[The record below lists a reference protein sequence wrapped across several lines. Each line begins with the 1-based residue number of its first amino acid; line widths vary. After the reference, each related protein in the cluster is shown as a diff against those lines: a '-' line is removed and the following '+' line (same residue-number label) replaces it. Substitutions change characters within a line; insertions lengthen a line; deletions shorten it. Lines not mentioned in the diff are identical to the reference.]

1 MKRLGRITAAQ
12 RSALQSLPEY
22 YLPGY
27 NELTSLNN
35 NDEKIILEIGFGNGD
50 NTTFL
55 ASQNPNALIIA
66 AEVYLSGIGSLLASI
81 SEHSFTN
88 IKIFDKDVRELLLQ
102 VDQEIFDEVYIICP
116 DPWPKARHHKR
127 RLVQHEFLKL
137 LAKVLKKNGTV
148 YISTDWE
155 NYAESM
161 QEEIEKTKDDFEFK
175 KISNEGMPVTRFQK
189 RAMNEGRSLSTF
201 LLKVL
206 KK

>member
-1 MKRLGRITAAQ
+1 MQ
-12 RSALQSLPEY
+12 CLPEH
-22 YLPGY
+22 YLQGS
-27 NELTSLNN
+27 NELSSLTNN
-35 NDEKIILEIGFGNGD
+35 HEKVILEIGFGNGD

-148 YISTDWE
+148 YISTDWD

-161 QEEIEKTKDDFEFK
+161 QEEIERTKDDFEFK
-175 KISNEGMPVTRFQK
+175 KISNEGMPVTRFQE
-189 RAMNEGRSLSTF
+189 RAMNEGRSISTF

>member
-1 MKRLGRITAAQ
+1 M
-12 RSALQSLPEY
+12 QSLPKH
-22 YLPGY
+22 YLPGS
-27 NELTSLNN
+27 NELSSLVNN
-35 NDEKIILEIGFGNGD
+35 HEKVILEIGFGNGD

-161 QEEIEKTKDDFEFK
+161 QEEIERTKDDFEFK

-189 RAMNEGRSLSTF
+189 RAMNEGRSISTF

>member
-1 MKRLGRITAAQ
+1 MQ
-12 RSALQSLPEY
+12 CLPEH
-22 YLPGY
+22 YLPES
-27 NELTSLNN
+27 NKLTSLTNN
-35 NDEKIILEIGFGNGD
+35 HEKVILEIGFGNGD

-161 QEEIEKTKDDFEFK
+161 QEEIKRIKDDFEFK
-175 KISNEGMPVTRFQK
+175 KISNEGMPVTRFQE
-189 RAMNEGRSLSTF
+189 RAMNEGRSISTF

>member
-1 MKRLGRITAAQ
+1 MQ
-12 RSALQSLPEY
+12 CLPEH
-22 YLPGY
+22 YLQGS
-27 NELTSLNN
+27 NELTLLTNN
-35 NDEKIILEIGFGNGD
+35 HEKVILEIGFGNGD
-50 NTTFL
+50 NTIFL

-148 YISTDWE
+148 YISTDWD

-161 QEEIEKTKDDFEFK
+161 QEEIERTKDDFEFK

-189 RAMNEGRSLSTF
+189 RAMNEGRSISTF

>member
-1 MKRLGRITAAQ
+1 M
-12 RSALQSLPEY
+12 QSLSEH
-22 YLPGY
+22 YLRGS
-27 NELTSLNN
+27 NELSSLTNN
-35 NDEKIILEIGFGNGD
+35 HEKVILEIGFGNGD

-148 YISTDWE
+148 YISTDWD

-161 QEEIEKTKDDFEFK
+161 QEEIERTKDDFEFK

-189 RAMNEGRSLSTF
+189 RAMNEGRSISTF

>member
-1 MKRLGRITAAQ
+1 M
-12 RSALQSLPEY
+12 QSLPKH
-22 YLPGY
+22 YLPGS
-27 NELTSLNN
+27 NELSSLANN
-35 NDEKIILEIGFGNGD
+35 HEKVILEIGFGNGD

-148 YISTDWE
+148 YISTDWD

-161 QEEIEKTKDDFEFK
+161 QEEIERTKDDFEFK

-189 RAMNEGRSLSTF
+189 RAMNEGRSISTF

>member
-1 MKRLGRITAAQ
+1 MQ
-12 RSALQSLPEY
+12 CLPEH
-22 YLPGY
+22 YLPGS
-27 NELTSLNN
+27 NELTSLTNN
-35 NDEKIILEIGFGNGD
+35 HEKVILEIGFGNGD

-161 QEEIEKTKDDFEFK
+161 QEEIERTKDDFEFK

-189 RAMNEGRSLSTF
+189 RAMNEGRSISTF

>member
-1 MKRLGRITAAQ
+1 MQ
-12 RSALQSLPEY
+12 YLPEH
-22 YLPGY
+22 YLPGS
-27 NELTSLNN
+27 NELSSLTNN
-35 NDEKIILEIGFGNGD
+35 HEKVILEIGFGNGD

-161 QEEIEKTKDDFEFK
+161 QEEIERTKDDFEFK
-175 KISNEGMPVTRFQK
+175 KISNEGMPVTRFQE
-189 RAMNEGRSLSTF
+189 RAMNEGRSISTF

>member
-1 MKRLGRITAAQ
+1 M
-12 RSALQSLPEY
+12 QSLSEH
-22 YLPGY
+22 YLRGS
-27 NELTSLNN
+27 NELSSLTNN
-35 NDEKIILEIGFGNGD
+35 HEKVILEIGFGNGE

-81 SEHSFTN
+81 SEYSFTN

-137 LAKVLKKNGTV
+137 LVKVLKKNGTV
-148 YISTDWE
+148 YISTDWD

-161 QEEIEKTKDDFEFK
+161 QEEIERTKDDFEFK

-189 RAMNEGRSLSTF
+189 RAMNEGRSISTF

>member
-1 MKRLGRITAAQ
+1 M
-12 RSALQSLPEY
+12 QSLPKY

-27 NELTSLNN
+27 NELTSLTNN
-35 NDEKIILEIGFGNGD
+35 HEKVILEIGFGNGD

-148 YISTDWE
+148 YISTDWD

-161 QEEIEKTKDDFEFK
+161 QEEIERTKDDFEFK

-189 RAMNEGRSLSTF
+189 RAMNEGRSISTF

>member
-1 MKRLGRITAAQ
+1 ML
-12 RSALQSLPEY
+12 SLPEH
-22 YLPGY
+22 YLPGSA
-27 NELTSLNN
+27 ELSPLTNN
-35 NDEKIILEIGFGNGD
+35 HEKVILEIGFGNGD

-102 VDQEIFDEVYIICP
+102 VDKEIFDEVYIICP

-148 YISTDWE
+148 YISTDWD

-161 QEEIEKTKDDFEFK
+161 QEEIERTKDDFEFK

-189 RAMNEGRSLSTF
+189 RAMNEGRSISTF

>member
-1 MKRLGRITAAQ
+1 MKC
-12 RSALQSLPEY
+12 LPEH
-22 YLPGY
+22 YLPGS
-27 NELTSLNN
+27 NELTSLTNN
-35 NDEKIILEIGFGNGD
+35 HEKVILEIGFGNGD

-148 YISTDWE
+148 YISTDWD

-161 QEEIEKTKDDFEFK
+161 QEEIERTKDDFEFK

-189 RAMNEGRSLSTF
+189 RAMNEGRSISTF

>member
-1 MKRLGRITAAQ
+1 M
-12 RSALQSLPEY
+12 QSLSEH
-22 YLPGY
+22 YLPGS
-27 NELTSLNN
+27 NELSSLTNN
-35 NDEKIILEIGFGNGD
+35 HEKVILEIGFGNGE
-50 NTTFL
+50 NITFL

-148 YISTDWE
+148 YISTDWD

-161 QEEIEKTKDDFEFK
+161 QEEIERTKDDFEFK

-189 RAMNEGRSLSTF
+189 RAMNEGRSISTF

>member
-1 MKRLGRITAAQ
+1 MQ
-12 RSALQSLPEY
+12 YLPEH

-27 NELTSLNN
+27 NELISLINN
-35 NDEKIILEIGFGNGD
+35 NEKVILEIGFGNGD

-81 SEHSFTN
+81 SENSFTN

-161 QEEIEKTKDDFEFK
+161 QEEIERIKDDFKFK
-175 KISNEGMPVTRFQK
+175 KISNEGMPVTRFQE
-189 RAMNEGRSLSTF
+189 RAMNEGRSISTF

>member
-1 MKRLGRITAAQ
+1 
-12 RSALQSLPEY
+12 LQSLPKH
-22 YLPGY
+22 YLPGS
-27 NELTSLNN
+27 NELSSLANN
-35 NDEKIILEIGFGNGD
+35 HEKVILEIGFGNGD

-102 VDQEIFDEVYIICP
+102 VDQEIFDEVYMICP

-148 YISTDWE
+148 YISTDWD

-161 QEEIEKTKDDFEFK
+161 QEEIERTKDDFEFK

-189 RAMNEGRSLSTF
+189 RAMNEGRSISTF

>member
-1 MKRLGRITAAQ
+1 M
-12 RSALQSLPEY
+12 QSLPKH
-22 YLPGY
+22 YLPGS
-27 NELTSLNN
+27 NELSSLANN
-35 NDEKIILEIGFGNGD
+35 HEKVILEIGFGNGD

-102 VDQEIFDEVYIICP
+102 VDQEIFDEVYMICP

-148 YISTDWE
+148 YISTDWD

-161 QEEIEKTKDDFEFK
+161 QEEIERTKDDFEFK

-189 RAMNEGRSLSTF
+189 RAMNEGRSISTF

>member
-1 MKRLGRITAAQ
+1 MQ
-12 RSALQSLPEY
+12 CLPEH
-22 YLPGY
+22 YLPES
-27 NELTSLNN
+27 NKLTSLTNN
-35 NDEKIILEIGFGNGD
+35 HEKVILEIGFGNGD

-161 QEEIEKTKDDFEFK
+161 QEEIERTKDDFEFK

-189 RAMNEGRSLSTF
+189 RAMNEGRSISTF

>member
-1 MKRLGRITAAQ
+1 MQ
-12 RSALQSLPEY
+12 CLPEH
-22 YLPGY
+22 YLQGS
-27 NELTSLNN
+27 NELSSLTNN
-35 NDEKIILEIGFGNGD
+35 HEKVILEIGFGNGD

-55 ASQNPNALIIA
+55 ATQNPNALIIA

-161 QEEIEKTKDDFEFK
+161 QEEIERTKDDFEFK

-189 RAMNEGRSLSTF
+189 RAMNEGRSISTF

>member
-1 MKRLGRITAAQ
+1 M
-12 RSALQSLPEY
+12 QSLPEH
-22 YLPGY
+22 YLPGSK
-27 NELTSLNN
+27 ELTSLTKNH
-35 NDEKIILEIGFGNGD
+35 EKVILEIGFGNGN

-127 RLVQHEFLKL
+127 RLVQHGFLKL

-161 QEEIEKTKDDFEFK
+161 QEEIERTKDDFEFK
-175 KISNEGMPVTRFQK
+175 KISNEGMPVTRFQE
-189 RAMNEGRSLSTF
+189 RAMNEGRSISTF

>member
-1 MKRLGRITAAQ
+1 MQ
-12 RSALQSLPEY
+12 CLPEH
-22 YLPGY
+22 YLQGS
-27 NELTSLNN
+27 NELTLLTNN
-35 NDEKIILEIGFGNGD
+35 HEKVILEIGFGNGD

-148 YISTDWE
+148 YISTDWD

-161 QEEIEKTKDDFEFK
+161 QEEIERTKDDFEFK

-189 RAMNEGRSLSTF
+189 RAMNEGRSISTF

>member
-1 MKRLGRITAAQ
+1 M
-12 RSALQSLPEY
+12 QSLPEH
-22 YLPGY
+22 YLPGS
-27 NELTSLNN
+27 NELTALTNN
-35 NDEKIILEIGFGNGD
+35 HKKVILEIGFGNGD

-81 SEHSFTN
+81 SEHSLTN
-88 IKIFDKDVRELLLQ
+88 IKIFDKDVRELLLE

-148 YISTDWE
+148 YISTDWD

-161 QEEIEKTKDDFEFK
+161 QEEIERTKDDFEFK
-175 KISNEGMPVTRFQK
+175 KISNEGMPVTRLQE
-189 RAMNEGRSLSTF
+189 RAMNEGRSISTF
-201 LLKVL
+201 LLKDI

>member
-1 MKRLGRITAAQ
+1 M
-12 RSALQSLPEY
+12 QSLSEH
-22 YLPGY
+22 YLPGS
-27 NELTSLNN
+27 NELSSLTNN
-35 NDEKIILEIGFGNGD
+35 HEKVILEIGFGNGD

-148 YISTDWE
+148 YISTDWD

-161 QEEIEKTKDDFEFK
+161 QEEIERTKDDFEFK

-189 RAMNEGRSLSTF
+189 RAMNEGRSISTF

>member
-1 MKRLGRITAAQ
+1 M
-12 RSALQSLPEY
+12 QSLPKH
-22 YLPGY
+22 YLPGS
-27 NELTSLNN
+27 NELSSLANN
-35 NDEKIILEIGFGNGD
+35 HEKVILEIGFGNGD

-55 ASQNPNALIIA
+55 ASQNPSALIIA

-148 YISTDWE
+148 YISTDWD

-161 QEEIEKTKDDFEFK
+161 QEEIERTKDDFEFK

-189 RAMNEGRSLSTF
+189 RAMNEGRSISTF

>member
-1 MKRLGRITAAQ
+1 MQ
-12 RSALQSLPEY
+12 YLPEH
-22 YLPGY
+22 YLPGS
-27 NELTSLNN
+27 NELISLINN
-35 NDEKIILEIGFGNGD
+35 NEKVILEIGFGNGD

-161 QEEIEKTKDDFEFK
+161 QEEIERTKDDFEFK
-175 KISNEGMPVTRFQK
+175 KISNEGMPVTRFQE
-189 RAMNEGRSLSTF
+189 RAMNEGRSISTF

>member
-1 MKRLGRITAAQ
+1 M
-12 RSALQSLPEY
+12 QSLPKH
-22 YLPGY
+22 YLPGS
-27 NELTSLNN
+27 NELSSLTNN
-35 NDEKIILEIGFGNGD
+35 HEKVILEIGFGNGD

-127 RLVQHEFLKL
+127 RLVHHEFLKL

-148 YISTDWE
+148 YISTDWD

-161 QEEIEKTKDDFEFK
+161 QEEIERTKDDFEFK

-189 RAMNEGRSLSTF
+189 RAMNEGRSISTF

>member
-1 MKRLGRITAAQ
+1 M
-12 RSALQSLPEY
+12 QSLPKH
-22 YLPGY
+22 YLPGS
-27 NELTSLNN
+27 NELSSLANN
-35 NDEKIILEIGFGNGD
+35 HEKVILEIGFGNGD

-161 QEEIEKTKDDFEFK
+161 QEEIERTKDDFEFK

>member
-1 MKRLGRITAAQ
+1 M
-12 RSALQSLPEY
+12 QSLPEY
-22 YLPGY
+22 YLSGY
-27 NELTSLNN
+27 NELTSLTNN
-35 NDEKIILEIGFGNGD
+35 HEKVILEIGFGNGD

-55 ASQNPNALIIA
+55 ASQNPSALIIA

-189 RAMNEGRSLSTF
+189 RAMNEGRSISTF

>member
-1 MKRLGRITAAQ
+1 M
-12 RSALQSLPEY
+12 QSLPEHH
-22 YLPGY
+22 LAGS
-27 NELTSLNN
+27 NELTSLTNN
-35 NDEKIILEIGFGNGD
+35 HEKVILEIGFGNGD

-127 RLVQHEFLKL
+127 RLVQHKFLKL

-161 QEEIEKTKDDFEFK
+161 QEEIERTKDDFEFK
-175 KISNEGMPVTRFQK
+175 KISNEGMPMTRFQK
-189 RAMNEGRSLSTF
+189 RAMNEGRSISTF
-201 LLKVL
+201 LLKAL

>member
-1 MKRLGRITAAQ
+1 MQ
-12 RSALQSLPEY
+12 CLPEP
-22 YLPGY
+22 YLPGS
-27 NELTSLNN
+27 NELSSLTHNH
-35 NDEKIILEIGFGNGD
+35 EKVILEIGFGNGD

-148 YISTDWE
+148 YISTDWD

-161 QEEIEKTKDDFEFK
+161 QEEIERTKDDFEFK

-189 RAMNEGRSLSTF
+189 RAMNEGRSISTF

>member
-1 MKRLGRITAAQ
+1 M
-12 RSALQSLPEY
+12 QSLPEH
-22 YLPGY
+22 YLPGS
-27 NELTSLNN
+27 NELSSLTNN
-35 NDEKIILEIGFGNGD
+35 HQKVILEIGFGNGD

-148 YISTDWE
+148 YISTDWD

-161 QEEIEKTKDDFEFK
+161 QEEIERTKDDFEFK

-189 RAMNEGRSLSTF
+189 RAMNEGRSISTF

>member
-1 MKRLGRITAAQ
+1 MKC
-12 RSALQSLPEY
+12 LPEH
-22 YLPGY
+22 YLPGS
-27 NELTSLNN
+27 NELTSLTNN
-35 NDEKIILEIGFGNGD
+35 HEKVILEIGFGNGD

-148 YISTDWE
+148 YISTDWD

-161 QEEIEKTKDDFEFK
+161 QEEIERTKDDFEFK

-189 RAMNEGRSLSTF
+189 RAMNEGRSINTF

>member
-1 MKRLGRITAAQ
+1 MQ
-12 RSALQSLPEY
+12 YLPEH
-22 YLPGY
+22 YLPGS
-27 NELTSLNN
+27 NELISLINN
-35 NDEKIILEIGFGNGD
+35 NEKVILEIGFGNGD

-81 SEHSFTN
+81 SENSFTN

-161 QEEIEKTKDDFEFK
+161 QEEIERTKDDFEFK
-175 KISNEGMPVTRFQK
+175 KISNEGMPETRFQK
-189 RAMNEGRSLSTF
+189 RAMNEGRSISTF